1 MAVTGV
7 RPPVWKLSGPL
18 SQGLCLPLPR
28 TTGIF
33 ATADGDGFMR
43 LKILFV
49 VLALGLVWSPLIA
62 DEVTDWNHI
71 MLLAARAA
79 VPPTPA
85 PYMTRNGA
93 ILQAAVFDAFNGIER
108 RYTPIHVTP
117 AAPRGASRRA
127 AIVQAAHDALVDIYP
142 AQTGTFDA
150 DLDASLA
157 AIASDAAAENSE
169 SIARGRQWGSTVA
182 AAIWAWRKDDV
193 LNGPAPNGTLDGVW
207 RKTTPAFASYLGYEL
222 GNIATWSVISH
233 DQFRA
238 PGPPALA
245 STQCPPTLGSTQYT
259 VDFCETKD
267 GGDISSTS
275 RTADQTL
282 YSRFWNSGTVTYFWN
297 TVAVALGNERH
308 LTLSENSRL
317 FALLNIAIADS
328 VVTCWESKRHYYF
341 WRPVTAIRLDGIAA
355 DASWTPLI
363 VTPPFPEYP
372 SGHSSASG
380 AAATILADYFG
391 ESTSFS
397 VGSDVNPFATDGTV
411 RNFASFSDARNEIK
425 NARIYGGIHFRTA
438 CDDADQLG
446 TNVANW
452 VLGHSLL
459 PVNGLHVGQTQ
470 H

>member
-1 MAVTGV
+1 
-7 RPPVWKLSGPL
+7 
-18 SQGLCLPLPR
+18 
-28 TTGIF
+28 
-33 ATADGDGFMR
+33 MR
-43 LKILFV
+43 SRILFV
-49 VLALGLVWSPLIA
+49 VLAVALVWSPLVA

-71 MLLAARAA
+71 MLLAARAV

-85 PYMTRNGA
+85 PFMTRNGA
-93 ILQAAVFDAFNGIER
+93 IVQAAVFDAFNGIER
-108 RYTPIHVTP
+108 RYTPIHVNP

-142 AQTGTFDA
+142 AQTATFDA

-157 AIASDAAAENSE
+157 AITSDAAAENSE
-169 SIARGRQWGSTVA
+169 SIARGREWGSTVA

-193 LNGPAPNGTLDGVW
+193 LNGSAPDGTVDGVW
-207 RKTTPAFASYLGYEL
+207 RKTPPAFVAYLGYEL
-222 GNIATWSVISH
+222 GNITTWSVLTG

-238 PGPPALA
+238 PGPPAL
-245 STQCPPTLGSTQYT
+245 GSTQYNA
-259 VDFCETKD
+259 DFAETKSM
-267 GGDISSTS
+267 GDVSSTL

-282 YSRFWNSGTVTYFWN
+282 YSRFWNSATVTYFWN
-297 TVAVALGNERH
+297 TVAVALSSERH

-328 VVTCWESKRHYYF
+328 IITCWESKRHYYF

-380 AAATILADYFG
+380 AAATVLADSFG
-391 ESTSFS
+391 ENTSFS
-397 VGSDVNPFATDGTV
+397 VGSDVNPFAADGTV
-411 RNFASFSDARNEIK
+411 RSFASFSGARDEIK
-425 NARIYGGIHFRTA
+425 NARIFGGIHFRTA
-438 CDDADQLG
+438 CNDADQLG

-452 VLGHSLL
+452 VLGHSLQ
-459 PVNGLHVGQTQ
+459 PVNGNHNGQTQ